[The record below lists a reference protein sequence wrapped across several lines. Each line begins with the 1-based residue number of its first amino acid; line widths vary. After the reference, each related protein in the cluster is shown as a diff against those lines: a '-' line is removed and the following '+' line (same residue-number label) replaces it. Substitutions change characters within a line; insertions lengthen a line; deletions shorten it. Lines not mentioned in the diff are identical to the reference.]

1 MLGRQENLKHRMLG
15 RQENLKAKTVAD
27 LNLELQTWLLIC
39 RIAKKDY
46 EAQMNYYCKQGQ
58 FLIG

>member
-27 LNLELQTWLLIC
+27 LNLELQT
-39 RIAKKDY
+39 
-46 EAQMNYYCKQGQ
+46 
-58 FLIG
+58 